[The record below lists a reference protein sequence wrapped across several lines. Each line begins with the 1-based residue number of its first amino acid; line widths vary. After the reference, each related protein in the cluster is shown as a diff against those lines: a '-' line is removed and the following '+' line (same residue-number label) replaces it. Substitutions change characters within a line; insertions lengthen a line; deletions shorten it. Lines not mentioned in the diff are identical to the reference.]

1 MIPIYENGGGRGIGH
16 NLRSFIDRF
25 ADICERHAHDGDSRF
40 ALLFY
45 DFRDHALRE
54 ILEDPGVFATL
65 DRLAGTQ
72 LGLFFLHKA
81 DSPGLVD
88 AFNAYFL
95 TLLGVREKA
104 RPPCLVFFRVR
115 QERVEDVEVA
125 QLEQAT
131 LIHGLHELYRTI
143 EWYLARDRAKAARPA
158 AVAWPAVAPNVVP
171 LAEFRRSLRRVL

>member
-104 RPPCLVFFRVR
+104 RPPCLV
-115 QERVEDVEVA
+115 
-125 QLEQAT
+125 
-131 LIHGLHELYRTI
+131 
-143 EWYLARDRAKAARPA
+143 
-158 AVAWPAVAPNVVP
+158 
-171 LAEFRRSLRRVL
+171 